1 MDKETYADNCPPP
14 PPEAIPLMDSEHNI
28 LPLQFVIDPGEEI
41 FKKDQQFTDEI
52 VKKLTLSEKEKL
64 KLLKHYFDVISIKVP
79 QNEMDLMIEK
89 NSSKRNIKNGILEKS
104 RTLPSSFESDDSC
117 SDAPSA
123 SSVGGN
129 GMSKAKAFST
139 KAAKQLL
146 MITKHFGSLG
156 RMSKRIKKNLGTLA
170 KRGTSF
176 RNKNR
181 SPNKKL
187 NLNQINSVQNYSS
200 DVKKES
206 FTNDESDTIYNNDSD
221 SMIAALLHTDRRH
234 SYYDEMIRNYLN
246 TARARFLRQQREK
259 KSNQT
264 SYTANNSSSITS
276 NPVSTADNT
285 NLSLCVNTGCKM
297 FGTQQNNYLCSTCFA
312 EQKQKLTNN
321 TNVINVTNS
330 KDNDNYKL
338 DDISK
343 AYQIEEDMKVSL
355 TSPKTKIVDEEVVIT
370 CANSHFYV
378 PTST

>member
-187 NLNQINSVQNYSS
+187 NYSS